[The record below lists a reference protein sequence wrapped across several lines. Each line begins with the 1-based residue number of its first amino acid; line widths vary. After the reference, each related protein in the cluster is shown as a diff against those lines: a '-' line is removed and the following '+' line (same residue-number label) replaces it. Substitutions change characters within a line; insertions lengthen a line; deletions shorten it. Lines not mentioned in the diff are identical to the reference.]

1 MENALAQPIIFQPM
15 MIPMMYYLAPAPTT
29 SHEVPAGYAPEV
41 TVPDFREED
50 NEKSRNSTSD
60 DEVYYVIL
68 EAYEQP
74 GAWGV
79 LEEGLCVRATKL
91 PTIENCYVEKA
102 DEDYATWGTST
113 DCERVLGQFSLGFV
127 LLDLS
132 EMEARIVSNKHT
144 SKVLRGLKIALREL
158 RTYPNL
164 IGLASFEDGKRCF
177 IEVAWKEDP
186 KKPPRAQ
193 LEDELLLAIVRR
205 KQVPITFW

>member
-1 MENALAQPIIFQPM
+1 M
-15 MIPMMYYLAPAPTT
+15 
-29 SHEVPAGYAPEV
+29 
-41 TVPDFREED
+41 
-50 NEKSRNSTSD
+50 
-60 DEVYYVIL
+60 IL
-68 EAYEQP
+68 EAYEHP

-102 DEDYATWGTST
+102 DGDYATWGTTT

-186 KKPPRAQ
+186 KKPPKAQ

-205 KQVPITFW
+205 KQAPITFW